1 MKKHPKRKHP
11 SVYIRESMGQAILL
25 KPPQVLRQDLIDS
38 GFMKLGKQF
47 AHGFLEGQ
55 DDDPTKIIVAMK
67 EQGIE
72 MVLFHMDKDDP
83 LGVEY
88 SVWIPK
94 CAEFDVNK
102 FEATDTKQDL
112 PLYNVVAYAIS

>member
-1 MKKHPKRKHP
+1 
-11 SVYIRESMGQAILL
+11 MGQAILL
-25 KPPQVLRQDLIDS
+25 GAPHVVRQDLIDS
-38 GFMKLGKQF
+38 GFMKLDKQF

-67 EQGIE
+67 EQGVE
-72 MVLFHMDKDDP
+72 MVLFHMDKDEP

-94 CAEFDVNK
+94 CAEFDLDK
-102 FEATDTKQDL
+102 FEAADTKQDL
-112 PLYNVVAYAIS
+112 SRWDAVGAMLHGDS